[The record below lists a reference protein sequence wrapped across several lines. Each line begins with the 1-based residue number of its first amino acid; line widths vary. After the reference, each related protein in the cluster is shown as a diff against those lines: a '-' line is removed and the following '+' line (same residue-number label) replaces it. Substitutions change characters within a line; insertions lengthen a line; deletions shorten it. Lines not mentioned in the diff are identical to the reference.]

1 MALVKRLLTLLP
13 IVTMMR
19 VCECRDLANCEN
31 RTRMCN
37 GDYFCANIC
46 TKGSVEVE
54 VHSHVALA
62 LQRNLQKKEVVAR
75 NTFIGSH
82 NSAISQAYGFGYGK
96 RQNIK
101 AKTHSKA
108 I

>member
-1 MALVKRLLTLLP
+1 
-13 IVTMMR
+13 
-19 VCECRDLANCEN
+19 
-31 RTRMCN
+31 MCN

-46 TKGSVEVE
+46 TKGTVEVE
-54 VHSHVALA
+54 AYSHVALA

-96 RQNIK
+96 
-101 AKTHSKA
+101 
-108 I
+108 